1 MPSYPLNLGPSKP
14 SQAPNRPS
22 EWALQGVQPL
32 GLMKNTFG
40 ASPTFAPVP
49 AHILR
54 KVNAQVALYNLP
66 EPTASLL
73 AECFH
78 QFGIDTVPISDA
90 DQDRLHRQKFDACV
104 LPMGE
109 SVGHI
114 IERARSSAS
123 NSRLVIYG
131 VGGTS
136 QDAMRYSKHCIN
148 AFFHE
153 PLEKSATL
161 KLMRSTRPLVL
172 HEFRRYARIPVATE
186 VAVVASSDRSRLV
199 VTSQEISAGGMS
211 LKGTASLEPGQQ
223 VEVSFGLLTLPRITV
238 RGQITWKKPNKTV
251 GLRFDATDER
261 RRRLKDW
268 IVAYLEA

>member
-1 MPSYPLNLGPSKP
+1 
-14 SQAPNRPS
+14 
-22 EWALQGVQPL
+22 
-32 GLMKNTFG
+32 MKNTFG
-40 ASPTFAPVP
+40 ASPAPVP
-49 AHILR
+49 AHVLR

-66 EPTASLL
+66 QSTATML
-73 AECFH
+73 AECFR
-78 QFGIDTVPISDA
+78 QFGIETVPISDA

-136 QDAMRYSKHCIN
+136 QDALRYSKHCIN

-153 PLEKSATL
+153 PLERSATL

-172 HEFRRYARIPVATE
+172 HEFRRYARIPVMTE
-186 VAVVASSDRSRLV
+186 VSVILGDNSKVM
-199 VTSQEISAGGMS
+199 VTSQEISTGGMS
-211 LKGTASLEPGQQ
+211 VKGTATLDVGQL
-223 VEVSFGLLTLPRITV
+223 VEVSFSLLTLPRIHLRAHV
-238 RGQITWKKPNKTV
+238 SWKKPNKTA

-261 RRRLKDW
+261 RQRLKDW
-268 IVAYLEA
+268 VVAYLES

>member
-1 MPSYPLNLGPSKP
+1 
-14 SQAPNRPS
+14 
-22 EWALQGVQPL
+22 
-32 GLMKNTFG
+32 MKTTIG
-40 ASPTFAPVP
+40 TSPTP
-49 AHILR
+49 ASAHVVR

-66 EPTASLL
+66 TSTANMLS
-73 AECFH
+73 ECFR

-90 DQDRLHRQKFDACV
+90 DQDRLHTQKFDACV

-131 VGGTS
+131 VGGS
-136 QDAMRYSKHCIN
+136 AQDALKYSKHCIN

-172 HEFRRYARIPVATE
+172 HEFRRYARIPVVAE
-186 VAVVASSDRSRLV
+186 VAVRVADNSRLA

-211 LKGTASLEPGQQ
+211 VIGTSSLDPGQL
-223 VEVSFGLLTLPRITV
+223 VEVSFSLLTLPRIHV
-238 RGQITWKKPNKTV
+238 RAHVAWKKPNKTA

-261 RRRLKDW
+261 RQRLKNW
-268 IVAYLEA
+268 IQGYLEG

>member
-1 MPSYPLNLGPSKP
+1 
-14 SQAPNRPS
+14 
-22 EWALQGVQPL
+22 
-32 GLMKNTFG
+32 MKTTFG
-40 ASPTFAPVP
+40 ASPAPAS
-49 AHILR
+49 AHLLR
-54 KVNAQVALYNLP
+54 KANAQVALYNLP
-66 EPTASLL
+66 DSSAALL
-73 AECFH
+73 ADCFR
-78 QFGIDTVPISDA
+78 QFGIETVPISDA

-131 VGGTS
+131 LGGTS
-136 QDAMRYSKHCIN
+136 QDALRYSKHCIN

-153 PLEKSATL
+153 PLERSATL

-172 HEFRRYARIPVATE
+172 HEFRRYARIPVVTE
-186 VAVVASSDRSRLV
+186 VAVVAGDSSRLV

-211 LKGTASLEPGQQ
+211 LKGTNSLEPGQL
-223 VEVSFGLLTLPRITV
+223 VEVSFSLLTLPRIWL
-238 RGQITWKKPNKTV
+238 RGRVTWKKPNKTA

-261 RRRLKDW
+261 RQRLKDW
-268 IVAYLEA
+268 VVAYLDS